1 MNEALVPVGIVSFAK
16 TGLRGLC
23 SKALQIFKPSI
34 TTEYAFMLQI
44 STSIAPELI
53 QPDQKAVIAERV
65 RGEFREMPGLSLTL
79 AQAQRL
85 WSLDLSTCSEVLSQL
100 VECGFLSQR
109 ADGAFCR
116 ASDLT
121 ARPLRMAKAAIELA
135 DLDTPRRLGQA

>member
-1 MNEALVPVGIVSFAK
+1 
-16 TGLRGLC
+16 
-23 SKALQIFKPSI
+23 
-34 TTEYAFMLQI
+34 MLQLK
-44 STSIAPELI
+44 TSIAPELI
-53 QPDQKAVIAERV
+53 QPDQKAMIAERV

-109 ADGAFCR
+109 TDGAFCR
-116 ASDLT
+116 ASDLA

-135 DLDTPRRLGQA
+135 DLDTPRRRAQA